1 MDVMQIS
8 DIYILLFIRRSFAG
22 EFWLADKGTLG
33 EGIFSNHGVLS
44 ADTLHIRLIPEH

>member
-33 EGIFSNHGVLS
+33 EVFSNYGVRS
-44 ADTLHIRLIPEH
+44 ADTLHIILNPEH